1 MRLMITITDEEYAL
15 LKAYAAAKR
24 KYEVGKGFTVDKA
37 INEMTSI
44 GIDAIS
50 QTPIFDN
57 EGRLVEWNQEYNYKE
72 ADRKIYRKY

>member
-50 QTPIFDN
+50 QTSIFDN

>member
-24 KYEVGKGFTVDKA
+24 KYETGKGFTVDMA

-50 QTPIFDN
+50 QTTFFDKDGN
-57 EGRLVEWNQEYNYKE
+57 LVEWNRDYNFRE
-72 ADRKIYRKY
+72 NNHQVYRKY

>member
-24 KYEVGKGFTVDKA
+24 KYEGGKGFTVDKA